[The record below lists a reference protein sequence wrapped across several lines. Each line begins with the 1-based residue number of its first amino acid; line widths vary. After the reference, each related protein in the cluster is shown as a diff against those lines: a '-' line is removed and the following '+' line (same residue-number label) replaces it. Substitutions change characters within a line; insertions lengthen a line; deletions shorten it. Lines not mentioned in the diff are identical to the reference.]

1 MHDRVSLRKQRVDSL
16 VEFNELVNMYNYNDL
31 QLPEASEDLVT
42 DGEQFFGYTIPR
54 RVQAALRTGQYAATG
69 PSKYHING
77 SSTDSNVA
85 MDVDSNHIHAADW
98 TDSTASTVSSA
109 CATNT
114 THRKGSAVPRAST
127 AEMHYRTNP
136 CSRTSSSHRSS
147 TRRPG
152 SRSSSEACS
161 TLPPAEPKSS
171 CGVEQQL
178 TSAGPSAPRR
188 SAVRH
193 QGGGGTAAPTTPG
206 SEGCGSS
213 PVLLQAKEPVAS
225 DAATA
230 AAGAT
235 LLGLVRTCR
244 EVVRAGCVVLS
255 AAVQR

>member
-1 MHDRVSLRKQRVDSL
+1 VHDRVSLRKQRVDSL

-31 QLPEASEDLVT
+31 QLPEALEDLVT

-85 MDVDSNHIHAADW
+85 MDVDSNHIRAAEW

-114 THRKGSAVPRAST
+114 MHRKGSAVPRAST
-127 AEMHYRTNP
+127 AEMHYRTNA

-152 SRSSSEACS
+152 SRSSSEA
-161 TLPPAEPKSS
+161 A
-171 CGVEQQL
+171 
-178 TSAGPSAPRR
+178 RR
-188 SAVRH
+188 

-206 SEGCGSS
+206 AEGCGSS
-213 PVLLQAKEPVAS
+213 PVLLQAKEPVAG